1 MIFAF
6 LKIAHK
12 KNIDSLV
19 TILHM
24 RCFFLLLSF
33 KKIWVLDTLFI
44 IF

>member
-12 KNIDSLV
+12 NIDSLV
-19 TILHM
+19 IILHM